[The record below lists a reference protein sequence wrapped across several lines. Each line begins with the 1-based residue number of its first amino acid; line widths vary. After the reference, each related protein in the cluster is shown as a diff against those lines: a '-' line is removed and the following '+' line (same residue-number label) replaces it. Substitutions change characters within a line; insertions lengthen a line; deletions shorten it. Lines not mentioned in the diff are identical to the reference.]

1 MGNNYP
7 LERDK
12 KGRYRHSFVF
22 VRGSEVSIKLFGVNS
37 LIKGIV
43 SSIEKY
49 YLVVDVE
56 DEGGKLQVTVNLS
69 EINYIKHE
77 QLPSAEER
85 SSKEFE
91 SNTSFVF
98 SVGDKV
104 ACVFKDGKGI
114 KGTLLSEGAFYLY
127 VETDK
132 GAYLTVMKSALSYV
146 RHKKIEPELLINDFY
161 IAEMKDQGYSKPTE
175 YTFSVGDSITAV
187 FENGKEL
194 SGVVL
199 DEAKYWL
206 LLRIDEKKGSQVT
219 VFKESYAYIIHG
231 VFDTK
236 PSLYLQNKQL
246 KKELRE

>member
-1 MGNNYP
+1 MSKNYP

-12 KGRYRHSFVF
+12 NGRYRHSFVF
-22 VRGSEVSIKLFGVNS
+22 MRGTEVSIKLFGVDP
-37 LIKGIV
+37 LLKGVV

-49 YLVVDVE
+49 YLVIDVE
-56 DEGGKLQVTVNLS
+56 EKSEKYQLTVNLS

-85 SSKEFE
+85 SSKEIE
-91 SNTSFVF
+91 SYTTFPF
-98 SVGDKV
+98 FVGDKV

-127 VETDK
+127 VVTDK
-132 GAYLTVMKSALSYV
+132 DVYLTVMKSAVSYV
-146 RHKKIEPELLINDFY
+146 RHKKIEPELLVNDFY

-175 YTFSVGDSITAV
+175 YTFSVGDLITVV

-199 DEAKYWL
+199 DESKYWL
-206 LLRIDEKKGSQVT
+206 LLMIDEQKGSQAT
-219 VFKESYAYIIHG
+219 VFKESYAYIKHG

-236 PSLYLQNKQL
+236 PNLYMQNKQL
-246 KKELRE
+246 KKELRK